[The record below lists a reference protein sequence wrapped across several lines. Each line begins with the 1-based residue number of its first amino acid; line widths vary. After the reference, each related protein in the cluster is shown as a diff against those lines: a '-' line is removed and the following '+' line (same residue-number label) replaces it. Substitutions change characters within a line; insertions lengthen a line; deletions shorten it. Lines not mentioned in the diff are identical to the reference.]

1 MIEDPAVAALLLV
14 LANAQ
19 GQREA
24 RLFPPPAKLRSVLA
38 RCLGVLNVDAHGLA
52 YVWHSFRHG
61 GDSRSYLR
69 GDEMS
74 RMLTRGRWAVESSG
88 RHYIQSGRQLLLAQ
102 ELPPIVIDLAG
113 RLERAGVESLLARDL
128 RARLN

>member
-1 MIEDPAVAALLLV
+1 
-14 LANAQ
+14 
-19 GQREA
+19 
-24 RLFPPPAKLRSVLA
+24 
-38 RCLGVLNVDAHGLA
+38 
-52 YVWHSFRHG
+52 
-61 GDSRSYLR
+61 
-69 GDEMS
+69 MS
-74 RMLTRGRWAVESSG
+74 RILTRGRWAVESSG